1 MSGSS
6 FLVGLIAEF
15 DAGYDFSERKRTA
28 FQRCLTAGFG
38 ALRCQGQHL
47 LKLFGREHHIGGKD
61 AFIAVESVGADVVP
75 VNTLRGVEADVCGLG
90 DLLEGRERRP

>member
-6 FLVGLIAEF
+6 FLAGLIAEF
-15 DAGYDFSERKRTA
+15 DAGHHLSERERTA
-28 FQRCLTAGFG
+28 FQRCLPAGFG
-38 ALRCQGQHL
+38 ALRCLGQHL
-47 LKLFGREHHIGGKD
+47 LKLFGREHHVGGQD
-61 AFIAVESVGADVVP
+61 AFIAVETVGADAVP